1 MLLCRDQYICV
12 LDMKEDLGLTQ
23 EELDA
28 LIPSGYDSL
37 YDAAINMYKDGFS
50 GFSTGMVTRIQ
61 NGYQIEATGTEVGQ
75 MLVSLLDYMAQNPE
89 PVINA
94 LEEYLKVTMQ
104 ASGATEAEIADLTSS
119 MQAARD
125 DVEAFRTE
133 TMKNWWI
140 SILKWLDFT
149 KEPRICTMIGKPI
162 NFRPS
167 TPKVHIIST
176 QRFQ

>member
-1 MLLCRDQYICV
+1 MDFIDD
-12 LDMKEDLGLTQ
+12 LDVSIIANILVNMGIDISNLNDITDADDYED
-23 EELDA
+23 
-28 LIPSGYDSL
+28 
-37 YDAAINMYKDGFS
+37 
-50 GFSTGMVTRIQ
+50 
-61 NGYQIEATGTEVGQ
+61 
-75 MLVSLLDYMAQNPE
+75 
-89 PVINA
+89 
-94 LEEYLKVTMQ
+94 
-104 ASGATEAEIADLTSS
+104 
-119 MQAARD
+119 
-125 DVEAFRTE
+125 

>member
-1 MLLCRDQYICV
+1 MDFIDD
-12 LDMKEDLGLTQ
+12 LDVSIIANILVNMGIDISNLNDITDADDYEDTISTITASLEKLRNEEDLLYVLL
-23 EELDA
+23 EL
-28 LIPSGYDSL
+28 
-37 YDAAINMYKDGFS
+37 
-50 GFSTGMVTRIQ
+50 
-61 NGYQIEATGTEVGQ
+61 
-75 MLVSLLDYMAQNPE
+75 
-89 PVINA
+89 
-94 LEEYLKVTMQ
+94 
-104 ASGATEAEIADLTSS
+104 
-119 MQAARD
+119 
-125 DVEAFRTE
+125 E